1 MTLIEKVK
9 QQLYTAVSDAACLA
23 AETLGQEAQV
33 PTFNIEVPREKEHG
47 DFSAN
52 AAMVLAKTLKKAPR
66 MIAEEMMKHISL
78 PFVDKVE
85 VAGAGFINFYLNPSY
100 LYEVL
105 ADVESQG
112 SKYGAINIGD
122 HKKVMIEFISANPT
136 GPMHMGNARGG
147 ALGDSLSNILTWAG
161 YDVTKEFYVND
172 AGNQIEK
179 FGISL
184 EARYLQELLG
194 EDAVVFPEDGYQGED
209 IRVRAKEFI
218 EINGDAYVNKPSEQR
233 KQALVD
239 FALPRN
245 IEFMKKTLDDY
256 RISYDVW
263 FRESTLYKSGELE
276 NVIES
281 LKKSGYTYEKEDAIW
296 FKSTEFGSEK
306 DDVLVRAN
314 GIPTYFAADIAYHA
328 NKFKTRHFDKVINI
342 WGADHHGHVARMKG
356 AMQAIGVD
364 PDKLDIIIMQLV
376 KLMSDGKPVKMSK
389 RTGKAVS
396 LDVLIEDIGIDAA
409 RYFFVLRQS
418 GSHLD
423 FDLDLAVKESNE
435 NPVFYVQYAH
445 ARICSILNILDKEG
459 ITVKPFSDIDVNTLK
474 EEQELALL
482 KQLADFPEE
491 IRIAAETYEPSRLTH
506 YASSLASAFHSFYN
520 ACRVK
525 CEDEACRDARVKLID
540 ATRMTIQ
547 NVLSIL
553 AVTAPDKM

>member
-1 MTLIEKVK
+1 
-9 QQLYTAVSDAACLA
+9 
-23 AETLGQEAQV
+23 
-33 PTFNIEVPREKEHG
+33 
-47 DFSAN
+47 
-52 AAMVLAKTLKKAPR
+52 MVLAKSLKKAPR
-66 MIAEEMMKHISL
+66 MIAEEMIKHISL
-78 PFVDKVE
+78 PFVDKIE
-85 VAGAGFINFYLNPSY
+85 VAGAGFINFHLNPSY

-105 ADVESQG
+105 SDVESQG
-112 SKYGAINIGD
+112 KDFGKIDIGNQ
-122 HKKVMIEFISANPT
+122 KKVMIEFISANPT

-147 ALGDSLSNILTWAG
+147 ALGDSLSNILAWAG

-184 EARYLQELLG
+184 EARYLQEILG
-194 EDAVVFPEDGYQGED
+194 EDAVEFPEDGYQGED

-218 EINGDAYVNKPSEQR
+218 EVYGDSLVNKPSEER
-233 KQALVD
+233 KQALID

-245 IEFMKKTLDDY
+245 IEFMQKTLKDY

-263 FRESTLYKSGELE
+263 FRESTLYKSGEIDS
-276 NVIES
+276 VIEN
-281 LKKSGYTYEKEDAIW
+281 LKQSGYTYEKEDAIW

-314 GIPTYFAADIAYHA
+314 GIPTYFASDIAYHA
-328 NKFKTRHFDKVINI
+328 NKFKTRKFDKVINI

-376 KLMSDGKPVKMSK
+376 KLMSEGKPVKMSK

-396 LDVLIEDIGIDAA
+396 LDVLLEDIGIDAA

-445 ARICSILNILDKEG
+445 ARICSILNILEKEG
-459 ITVKPFSDIDVNTLK
+459 IMVKPFSDIDVNTLK
-474 EEQELALL
+474 EEQELLLL
-482 KQLADFPEE
+482 KELANFPEE

-525 CEDEACRDARVKLID
+525 CEDTACRDARVKLID
-540 ATRMTIQ
+540 ATRVTIQ

-553 AVTAPDKM
+553 AVTAPEKM